1 MDDDYLKLYEAMS
14 DRITDLSKSYHILN
28 DHSQETKIRIVKLE
42 TKIDTTASIIK
53 WFISPVAVASLILQ
67 VLRIW
72 NVI

>member
-14 DRITDLSKSYHILN
+14 DRITDLSKSYRILN

-53 WFISPVAVASLILQ
+53 WFISPVAVVSLILQ

>member
-1 MDDDYLKLYEAMS
+1 MDDDYLKLYEAMN
-14 DRITDLSKSYHILN
+14 DRITDLSTSYRILN

-53 WFISPVAVASLILQ
+53 WFISPVAVVSLVLQ